1 MKETRLGVGAEKAMD
16 RKRRDDRGPNWDKR
30 GFKERRRGFEPRT
43 FMGRL
48 ERKIVRS
55 SAEGSGAEDSW
66 MTFKGSS
73 SSSVSEAVISFG
85 SSDAGPVI

>member
-1 MKETRLGVGAEKAMD
+1 VAAEKAID
-16 RKRRDDRGPNWDKR
+16 RKRRDDNGPNCCKR
-30 GFKERRRGFEPRT
+30 DFRERRRGFEWRT

-85 SSDAGPVI
+85 SSSDAGPVI